1 MCVDKRNTPRRPESR
16 YERSA
21 QGRGLGGRCIR
32 HCIGHIASEYN
43 FGAQA
48 SPWGDCRMT
57 IALFLL
63 VLFVTMTV
71 GVPIAFALMLT
82 ALALMVHLDFFDA
95 QLLAQ
100 NVQAGFDSFP
110 LLAVPLFILAGE
122 LMNAGGIS
130 KRIVDLPM
138 KLVGH
143 TQGGLGFVAIIAA
156 VLMASLSGS
165 AAADTAALGMV
176 LLPMMKNANY
186 EEGRSAGLIA
196 ATRVSTQP

>member
-1 MCVDKRNTPRRPESR
+1 
-16 YERSA
+16 
-21 QGRGLGGRCIR
+21 
-32 HCIGHIASEYN
+32 
-43 FGAQA
+43 
-48 SPWGDCRMT
+48 MT
-57 IALFLL
+57 IAVFLIAL
-63 VLFVTMTV
+63 LGAMAL
-71 GVPIAFALMLT
+71 GVPIAFSLLACGVALMI
-82 ALALMVHLDFFDA
+82 HLGTFDT
-95 QLLAQ
+95 QILAQ
-100 NVQAGFDSFP
+100 NLLEGVNNYP
-110 LLAVPLFILAGE
+110 LMAVPFFMLAGE